1 MLRQTLLA
9 VTLVTTSA
17 LAQKADPFAE
27 GVRTTEP
34 LAPAEQRAKF
44 KLPPGFEIQL
54 VAAEPDLR
62 KPMNM
67 AFDATGRLWV
77 SESREYPFP
86 AKEGAELRDSI
97 RIFSD
102 FGPDGKARK
111 MEVFAD
117 KLNIPIGLYPF
128 RTADGHWKC
137 VAWAI
142 PNIWLLEDTD
152 GDGKA
157 DKREV
162 LFGPLGWERDTHG
175 NQASFRRGDDGWI
188 YATHGFNNNS
198 IIKARDGSTITLNS
212 GNVYR
217 FRLDG
222 SRVEQWTSGQ
232 VNPFG
237 LCWDDRGNLFSADC
251 HSSPIY
257 QLLRGGVYPSFGKPH
272 DGLGFAPQTIQHS
285 HGSTAI
291 CGPMMIRDTSWPA
304 DLQGHMLIGNV
315 MTSRLN
321 HDLIEWHGSSS
332 KGKEMPDFLTS
343 EDPWFRP
350 VDLQWGPDGALYIA
364 DFYNRII
371 GHYEVPLTHPGRD
384 RERGRIWRVVYKGK
398 EGKGTAQSGSGNMIS
413 EGIISESG
421 DANPQSGDV
430 NVKPG
435 NVNVKSGNA
444 NVINGANV
452 GKQWYANVKSGN
464 ANIQSGNA
472 NIKQLDANPEPGVY
486 NFKQLSVNI
495 QSGDST
501 SEPENAQFEPETSV
515 GQRIISLSE
524 GDIGAGLSQAPYAPK
539 VHPKASPTLLRFV
552 LGNPS
557 GAHGALESPAPIRP
571 SGELALHLIATTPEP
586 APNSSGAVSAPDCD
600 PAGRSATSL
609 GAGTAPLLSPSMSVA
624 LATSLPKEEQI
635 AALIKELGSPNPT
648 RRSLALNEL
657 CDRWPDEARKVIP
670 ASVDADP
677 FQRANLLWVIN
688 RGGRNMPGNTGII
701 ARRAEHPMVRSQM
714 LRVDAEAL
722 ASWKPE
728 LKNALAKGAP
738 KEEWQKLSGLIFGRL
753 SELQRALEDSDAV
766 VRRIATEALAIYPS
780 EGNFLPLLRL
790 LRTTD
795 KADDHLIY
803 STRASLREH
812 LRDAEVVKQLK
823 LDAFSREDLQ
833 AIMDILPAVP
843 GEHAALLRLDLFTKL
858 DAPAAEVAKH
868 FPSIIK
874 NAPADRLNDIAALA
888 QKKLPDDAAALSAIL
903 TALDQRGVPPGDALR
918 EWAAALVPRL
928 LAAKAGGWS
937 IRSIASIP
945 STENPWTLQDRKSA
959 DGETARLMSSFP
971 KGEKLTGI
979 LASAPF
985 LAPERLRFY
994 LCGHDGT
1001 PPGPVG
1007 KKNSVRLVD
1016 AASGAVL
1023 REAAPPRNDVAQRI
1037 EWDLAD
1043 IKGRCVL
1050 FEATDGDPG
1059 SAYAWLAF
1067 GRFKPELPELA
1078 LGEAASQ
1085 KATAADIAGRFKL
1098 TARHDAILAL
1108 FNERTAD
1115 VESRAAAA
1123 RALISF
1129 QDDAAVKGQIATA
1142 LASADE
1148 PDALREKLAVALSGV
1163 ASQAVANAMPSAS
1176 TKLQQS
1182 FSAALSANREGTVAL
1197 IVAVESGKASPLVLR
1212 DKATV
1217 DRLKANAKDDEL
1229 KRLEALLAKL
1239 PPANIEADKLI
1250 AARRTAFTKGD
1261 AAKGAVVF
1269 TTNCAVCHQIGQK
1282 GNLVGP
1288 QLDGI
1293 GGRGLDRILE
1303 DLLDP
1308 NRNVDRAFRLSIVT
1322 LKDGGVASG
1331 LLRREEGGQMVLADI
1346 TGKESSIPQANVA
1359 KREESDT
1366 SLMPPA
1372 FGQTIPPA
1380 DFNDLLAYLLSQRP
1394 TK

>member
-1 MLRQTLLA
+1 MLRRTFLA
-9 VTLVTTSA
+9 VTLVTATA

-137 VAWAI
+137 VAWSI
-142 PNIWLLEDTD
+142 PNIWLFEDTD

-232 VNPFG
+232 VNPYG

-251 HSSPIY
+251 HISPIY

-291 CGPMMIRDTSWPA
+291 CGPMMIRDTSWPT

-332 KGKEMPDFLTS
+332 KGKELPDFLTS

-384 RERGRIWRVVYKGK
+384 RERGRIWRVVYRGRV
-398 EGKGTAQSGSGNMIS
+398 GVPPADSRVPR
-413 EGIISESG
+413 ESS
-421 DANPQSGDV
+421 DARQT
-430 NVKPG
+430 
-435 NVNVKSGNA
+435 
-444 NVINGANV
+444 
-452 GKQWYANVKSGN
+452 
-464 ANIQSGNA
+464 
-472 NIKQLDANPEPGVY
+472 
-486 NFKQLSVNI
+486 
-495 QSGDST
+495 ST
-501 SEPENAQFEPETSV
+501 SETTSNDSGSV
-515 GQRIISLSE
+515 PRDAEHGGR
-524 GDIGAGLSQAPYAPK
+524 DA
-539 VHPKASPTLLRFV
+539 HP
-552 LGNPS
+552 
-557 GAHGALESPAPIRP
+557 
-571 SGELALHLIATTPEP
+571 TPH
-586 APNSSGAVSAPDCD
+586 
-600 PAGRSATSL
+600 T
-609 GAGTAPLLSPSMSVA
+609 SVA
-624 LATSLPKEEQI
+624 LDTALPKEEQI
-635 AALIKELGSPNPT
+635 AALVKELGSANPT

-657 CDRWPDEARKVIP
+657 ADRFGIEATSKVERFATDTKEPLAAVSQFWLLNRGEGQWFGDTEFVGGNKLAKAQIVRMV
-670 ASVDADP
+670 A
-677 FQRANLLWVIN
+677 ANLHRHALKLATS
-688 RGGRNMPGNTGII
+688 PGERQQIETS
-701 ARRAEHPMVRSQM
+701 ARRHATF
-714 LRVDAEAL
+714 A
-722 ASWKPE
+722 
-728 LKNALAKGAP
+728 
-738 KEEWQKLSGLIFGRL
+738 
-753 SELQRALEDSDAV
+753 QRALNDADAI
-766 VRRIATEALAIYPS
+766 VRRVATEALAVFPLP
-780 EGNFLPLLRL
+780 ENVAPFLSL

-803 STRASLREH
+803 STRVALREH

-823 LDAFSREDLQ
+823 LDAFSKEDLQ

-888 QKKLPDDAAALSAIL
+888 QKKMPDDAAALSAIL

-937 IRSIASIP
+937 IKSIASIP

-1001 PPGPVG
+1001 PPGPLG

-1078 LGEAASQ
+1078 LGETASQ
-1085 KATAADIAGRFKL
+1085 KALAAELVWKFKL
-1098 TARHDAILAL
+1098 QEHRAAL
-1108 FNERTAD
+1108 STLFDDHSAD
-1115 VESRAAAA
+1115 MDSRAAAA
-1123 RALISF
+1123 KTLIAFGTSGAKVGLVRKTDSPSRF
-1129 QDDAAVKGQIATA
+1129 APA

-1148 PDALREKLAVALSGV
+1148 PDALREKLAVALGSITSPSACQVV
-1163 ASQAVANAMPSAS
+1163 ADAMPSAS

-1182 FSAALSANREGTVAL
+1182 FAAALSANREGTIVL
-1197 IVAVESGKASPLVLR
+1197 IVAIENGKASPLVLR

-1239 PPANIEADKLI
+1239 PPANVEADKLI

-1261 AAKGAVVF
+1261 AARGAAVF
-1269 TTNCAVCHQIGQK
+1269 ATHCAVCHQIGQK

-1293 GGRGLDRILE
+1293 GGRGLDRIIE
-1303 DLLDP
+1303 DILDP
-1308 NRNVDRAFRLSIVT
+1308 NRNVDRAFRLSIIT

-1346 TGKESSIPQANVA
+1346 VGKESSVPIANVA
-1359 KREESDT
+1359 KREEMDT
-1366 SLMPPA
+1366 SLMPAAFDRIITPA
-1372 FGQTIPPA
+1372 E
-1380 DFNDLLAYLLSQRP
+1380 FNDLLAYLLSQRP